1 MIKKGKNEF
10 YNCIAIIT
18 KWRKLE
24 NNKTKVI
31 SKQIKMLN

>member
-1 MIKKGKNEF
+1 MNF
-10 YNCIAIIT
+10 IIVLPLL
-18 KWRKLE
+18 RSGAKLE